1 MSQRRPQPGKVVD
14 LQSQPGILRLA
25 PHNPEAEEATIGGVL
40 TDPDLFLLISEYLKP
55 EHYHMMRLAIV
66 WEAMTNVSQRQEG
79 IDVVTVADEIRAMG
93 KADQFEDKAR
103 GFLVNLINRTPTSVH
118 TETYAR
124 VVQRLAIRRRLL
136 TAADEI
142 KTLAYDEQLPIERVA
157 ADSESRLMRV
167 TQEAHGGQATHI
179 SDVLEEQ
186 TAHLK
191 ALLSDKALAGIYTG
205 IAALDSSRI
214 MLFKGDLHVL
224 AAPAGQGK
232 SALLIN
238 SIALNR
244 LRLKGRVV
252 IISNEMTKDAIVR
265 RLTSGETSI
274 STEKLRQGTLSREDQ
289 LLYIAAMQKMKEWEL
304 YIVDD
309 MLPVT
314 PLGVE
319 KTIRRI
325 MHLYGG
331 VELVIIDGLKAARS
345 RPDIEERSR
354 GQYNYTQDLTII
366 MRELTE
372 VARRLNVPILAAH
385 HLNRQNSKKSKPPT
399 LEGMYG
405 GSAIEQYAQTAWA
418 LWREEYDPMVESQP
432 SHLLALKVRD
442 GTSYFDHILE
452 FDKASNRYE

>member
-1 MSQRRPQPGKVVD
+1 MTQRQPSGSKVVP
-14 LQSQPGILRLA
+14 LQQVRLA
-25 PHNPEAEEATIGGVL
+25 PHSSEAEEAVIGGVL
-40 TDPDLFLLISEYLKP
+40 TDPELFLLIAEYLKP
-55 EHYHMMRLAIV
+55 EDFHVNRLGIV
-66 WEAMTNVSQRQEG
+66 WEAMTRISDRNEG
-79 IDVVTVADEIRAMG
+79 IDVVTVSEEIRAMG
-93 KADQFEDKAR
+93 KTDQFEDKTR
-103 GFLVNLINRTPTSVH
+103 VFLVNLINRTPTSVH
-118 TETYAR
+118 TDSYAR
-124 VVQRLAIRRRLL
+124 AVQRLAIRRRLII
-136 TAADEI
+136 AADEI
-142 KTLAYDEQLPIERVA
+142 KAMGYDTQLSLERIA
-157 ADSESRLMRV
+157 ADSESRLLSV
-167 TQEAHGGQATHI
+167 TEEAHGGVPTHI
-179 SDVLEEQ
+179 AEVLDEQ
-186 TAHLK
+186 TAYLK
-191 ALLSDKALAGIYTG
+191 QVMSDKALAGIYTG
-205 IAALDSSRI
+205 LSALDTSRI
-214 MLFKGDLHVL
+214 MLFRGDLHIL

-252 IISNEMTKDAIVR
+252 IISNEMKREAIAR
-265 RLTSGETSI
+265 RLTSGETRI
-274 STEKLRQGTLSREDQ
+274 STEKLRQGTLTSEDKR
-289 LLYIAAMQKMKEWEL
+289 LYLAAMQNMSNWEL

-319 KTIRRI
+319 KTVRRI
-325 MHLYGG
+325 MHQYGG

-345 RPDIEERSR
+345 RSDIEERAR
-354 GQYNYTQDLTII
+354 GQYNYTTDLTII

-372 VARRLNVPILAAH
+372 VAARLNVPILAAH

-442 GTSYFDHILE
+442 GTPYFDHILE